1 MNITTL
7 KTTLAAVAAL
17 AVLAPAA
24 GAQAPA
30 APAAAVQKI
39 GTIDLRKTFDGYYK
53 TKQADKG
60 LKEEAAEIDATR
72 KDMIDNLRKQ
82 EEEFKLLNE
91 KVNDQAISAEERD
104 KAKKAAERKLSELRE
119 GEQAIKQF
127 LGSNQE
133 KIKEKQRRLR
143 EKILGEIQDLVNAKA
158 KAAGYS
164 LVIDTAAETANST
177 KAVVFSTGE
186 NDLTDAVLSQLNASA
201 PADFK
206 PDADT
211 DATKP
216 LVPDLKK

>member
-1 MNITTL
+1 MNLNTL
-7 KTTLAAVAAL
+7 KTLVAATAAL

-24 GAQAPA
+24 QAQAPA
-30 APAAAVQKI
+30 AAPVVQKI
-39 GTIDLRKTFDGYYK
+39 GTIDLRKAFDGYYK

-60 LKEEAAEIDATR
+60 LKDEASEIDATR
-72 KDMIDNLRKQ
+72 KDMIDSLRKQ

-91 KVNDQAISAEERD
+91 KVNDQAISAEERE
-104 KAKKAAERKLSELRE
+104 KAKKAAEKKLAELRE

-127 LGSNQE
+127 LGSNEQ

-177 KAVVFSTGE
+177 KFVVFSTGE

-206 PDADT
+206 ADADT
-211 DATKP
+211 DTAKP